1 MCPQNRN
8 KSNRKLGRT
17 WCPKTTKLWC
27 NFLITTTDSYVWV
40 WISVGIK
47 YRVVILTY
55 LELSDCTM
63 CDVEVWIKNKVI
75 LQKYTVQ
82 CYRTTATYKSSLSI
96 TSNKFWNR
104 SPFSEIR
111 SYVLAVAE
119 KISSPE
125 VAKRKHALLQEGGF
139 SCCTITN
146 KLTPNE
152 APTTCVPMLHRTAST
167 SNYSSCHKNPEE
179 HK

>member
-17 WCPKTTKLWC
+17 WCPKTTNLWC
-27 NFLITTTDSYVWV
+27 NFLITTTVSYVWV

-63 CDVEVWIKNKVI
+63 CDIEVWIKNKVI

-104 SPFSEIR
+104 STSFLRNMFLCFGCCGENLFSR
-111 SYVLAVAE
+111 SCQ
-119 KISSPE
+119 K
-125 VAKRKHALLQEGGF
+125 K
-139 SCCTITN
+139 
-146 KLTPNE
+146 
-152 APTTCVPMLHRTAST
+152 TCVITRRWLLLLHHHQQTDPKWGANNLCANAPQNS
-167 SNYSSCHKNPEE
+167 
-179 HK
+179 